1 MRIAV
6 CVAKKVYFCTN
17 ISFTKIGMK
26 TDSLAN
32 KVYNEI
38 RRKILSNQLVP
49 GTRLKEDVWAKK
61 AEVSRMAVRE
71 ALNRLL
77 GENLVVFGEKGGYF
91 VKSMTPDD
99 IREIRQL
106 RELLELGALRM
117 AYNNKDQSY
126 VAALEQICD
135 DFSEMVDKGY
145 IGGACEADMK
155 FHETL
160 IASSGNSKL
169 LELYQVSN
177 IPLFHMKLGNMRMD
191 DYSQTDG
198 EHRQIVQALKKKDL
212 KLAEATLVKHLL
224 RGEVTAL
231 EIE

>member
-1 MRIAV
+1 
-6 CVAKKVYFCTN
+6 
-17 ISFTKIGMK
+17 MK

-32 KVYNEI
+32 KVYVEL

-49 GTRLKEDVWAKK
+49 GMRLKEDVWAKK
-61 AEVSRMAVRE
+61 SEVSRMAVRE

-117 AYNNKDQSY
+117 AFQRQDQGFIH
-126 VAALEQICD
+126 ALDQICD
-135 DFSEMVDKGY
+135 DFTDMVEKGY

-169 LELYQVSN
+169 SELYQMSN
-177 IPLFHMKLGNMRMD
+177 IPLFHMKLGKMQMD
-191 DYSQTDG
+191 DYSQTDA
-198 EHRQIVQALKKKDL
+198 EHRQIVQALKKGDL
-212 KLAEATLVKHLL
+212 KLAESTLIKHLV

-231 EIE
+231 EVE

>member
-1 MRIAV
+1 
-6 CVAKKVYFCTN
+6 
-17 ISFTKIGMK
+17 MK
-26 TDSLAN
+26 TDSLAH
-32 KVYNEI
+32 KVYVDI

-49 GTRLKEDVWAKK
+49 GMRLKEDAWAQK

-117 AYNNKDQSY
+117 AYQKRNPEQIR
-126 VAALEQICD
+126 VLEQICE
-135 DFSEMVDKGY
+135 DFTAMVEKGY

-160 IASSGNSKL
+160 VASSGNNKL
-169 LELYQVSN
+169 MELYQLSN
-177 IPLFHMKLGNMRMD
+177 IPLFHMKLGKMQMD
-191 DYSQTDG
+191 DYGQTDA
-198 EHRQIVQALKKKDL
+198 EHRQIVRALKTGDL
-212 KLAEATLVKHLL
+212 QLAESTLVKHLV
-224 RGEVTAL
+224 RGEATAL

>member
-1 MRIAV
+1 
-6 CVAKKVYFCTN
+6 
-17 ISFTKIGMK
+17 MK

-32 KVYNEI
+32 KVYI
-38 RRKILSNQLVP
+38 DLRRKILSNQLVP
-49 GTRLKEDVWAKK
+49 GMRLKEDVWAKK
-61 AEVSRMAVRE
+61 TDVSRMAVRE

-117 AYNNKDQSY
+117 AFQKEKQDFIP
-126 VAALEQICD
+126 ALEQICD
-135 DFSEMVDKGY
+135 DFTAMVEKGY

-155 FHETL
+155 FHEIL

-169 LELYQVSN
+169 MELYQVSN
-177 IPLFHMKLGNMRMD
+177 IPLFHMKLGKMQMD
-191 DYSQTDG
+191 DYEQTDA
-198 EHRQIVQALKKKDL
+198 EHRQIVKALKAGDL
-212 KLAEATLVKHLL
+212 KLAESTLVKHLL
-224 RGEVTAL
+224 RGEETAL